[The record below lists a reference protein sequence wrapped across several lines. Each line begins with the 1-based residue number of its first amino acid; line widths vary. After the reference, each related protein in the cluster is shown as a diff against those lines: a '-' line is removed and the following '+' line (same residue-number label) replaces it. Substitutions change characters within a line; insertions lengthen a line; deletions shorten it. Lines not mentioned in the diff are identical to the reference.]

1 MNLFSRYQE
10 LVEDTTVGVYHGDNR
25 KAVVKKTGTGRHWVM
40 MFRNGKRSPDEDYTT
55 AKDEND
61 AHDFAETE
69 MRISG
74 RKSGGMSEETI
85 EERINTPQ
93 GHEIVPDRIS
103 NDTKEKRGRVK
114 KMMGNRVPMEL
125 IARILAR
132 KV

>member
-1 MNLFSRYQE
+1 MNLFEEYKA
-10 LVEDTTVGVYHGDNR
+10 LMEDATVGVYHGDGR

-55 AKDEND
+55 AKNEDD
-61 AHDFAETE
+61 AHDFAQSE
-69 MRISG
+69 MRIPAS
-74 RKSGGMSEETI
+74 KHVAENAELS
-85 EERINTPQ
+85 ERINMPQ

-103 NDTKEKRGRVK
+103 NDTKDKRGRVK

-132 KV
+132 KI